1 MKDAKETTQD
11 AIRMALGLP
20 EIVKTAKGMDST
32 KRELKRA
39 LGINQNDDKN
49 TEKTTEKNLS
59 K

>member
-1 MKDAKETTQD
+1 MKDGKKTTLD
-11 AIRMALGLP
+11 ALRTALGLP
-20 EIVKTAKGMDST
+20 ETVKTAKGMDST

-39 LGINQNDDKN
+39 LGINQNGDKN